1 MQSGENPK
9 LKIEYLPISEL
20 KPYKR
25 NAKIHTVEQIDQI
38 AKSIQEFGFNDPIA
52 ISNGIIVEG
61 HGRLL
66 AAQKLEYK
74 ELPII
79 RLDSLT
85 DEKRRAYTLI
95 HNQITLNSDFDI
107 DILNSELEDLTSL
120 DDFNIDFEDFGFS
133 FDDIDDEIREKQ
145 ERHEKSIEDTEFIAA
160 NYLNLG
166 YAQFEGVGEYDIPE
180 ILPVYELPEIKE
192 WIGFNYVLTD
202 NGPEGKAV
210 HFFLDDYQ
218 FERLWNSPT
227 KYIDKLKRYVCVCSP
242 DFSPMPDMPWAVQVF
257 NHYRKHWVGRWL
269 QENGVTVIPTI
280 RASADEKSFKY
291 CFDGE
296 PKNSIVMYSAQWT
309 KQKEARESSQKEYDE
324 MLKRLDP
331 KKIFVYQYSNNEH
344 IDFRGKNIE
353 IVKSF
358 RHKNW
363 R

>member
-1 MQSGENPK
+1 MK
-9 LKIEYLPISEL
+9 LQIEYIPIEKI
-20 KPYKR
+20 KPYENNVKV
-25 NAKIHTVEQIDQI
+25 HTKKQIEQIV
-38 AKSIQEFGFNDPIA
+38 KSIQEFGFNDPIA
-52 ISNGIIVEG
+52 TCNGVIVEG

-66 AAQKLEYK
+66 AAQKLGLE
-74 ELPII
+74 ELPVI
-79 RLDSLT
+79 RLDNLT
-85 DEKRRAYTLI
+85 QEQRKAYTII
-95 HNQITLNSDFDI
+95 HNQLTLNSDFDLELLNNEIEDLMNADDI
-107 DILNSELEDLTSL
+107 DINLK
-120 DDFNIDFEDFGFS
+120 DFGF
-133 FDDIDDEIREKQ
+133 DIEDIAVELQEEQ
-145 ERHEKSIEDTEFIAA
+145 ERHEKSVEETAFTAE

-166 YAQFEGVGEYDIPE
+166 YAQYKGVGEYDIPE

-202 NGPEGKAV
+202 KKTEGKAV

-218 FERLWNSPT
+218 FERLWNNPT

-280 RASADEKSFKY
+280 RASSDEKSFKY

-309 KQKEARESSQKEYDE
+309 KQKEARKTSQKEYDE
-324 MLKRLDP
+324 MVERLNP
-331 KKIFVYQYSNNEH
+331 KKIFVYQSSEKQYL
-344 IDFRGKNIE
+344 DFRDENIE

-363 R
+363 K